1 MSYLGQDAV
10 HQFIPN
16 LIKERKYYSYVIKK
30 YFHEELVMTK
40 QDDENFET
48 FTKCW
53 ICDNGFVKG
62 DVKLRYH

>member
-1 MSYLGQDAV
+1 M
-10 HQFIPN
+10 
-16 LIKERKYYSYVIKK
+16 IKK
-30 YFHEELVMTK
+30 YFNEELVMTK

-62 DVKLRYH
+62 DVKLRYQWHVTRKFWGAAKRDCTI